1 MGEGS
6 ETKRTKLTNESNEK
20 VAQMNID
27 YAKEYN
33 QQIFHREDT
42 ANQRAVEDMRK
53 AGLNP
58 LANYAPSASGG
69 TAVAPQ
75 SNMHYETGESKLME
89 NLRVLETGL
98 NIANQF
104 QQQGLGLQQ
113 MQQNNASLEA
123 QKIANDY
130 ANRTFEDRYI
140 ANKYANFN
148 SQLAFKRAHRDYE
161 YRNYYGI
168 YDGDDLDTIRAKI
181 IARNFIDYND
191 DYSLSYANGAYSDSL
206 GHYQS
211 HTEFDRE
218 LDDNLQNFSAIY
230 GEISD
235 KVLDTAKD
243 LIKSKLGASKN
254 SKVTNNHSITND
266 YGTKN
271 INSNRYYGGH

>member
-33 QQIFHREDT
+33 QQIFNREDT
-42 ANQRAVEDMRK
+42 ANQRAVADMRA

-130 ANRTFEDRYI
+130 ANRTFEDRYL

-181 IARNFIDYND
+181 IARNFIDSPDNPYI
-191 DYSLSYANGAYSDSL
+191 SSYATGSYSDSL
-206 GHYQS
+206 GTYQYS
-211 HTEFDRE
+211 ADIDSQ
-218 LDDNLQNFSAIY
+218 LDDDLQNFSAIY

-235 KVLDTAKD
+235 KVIDLAKGMVKD
-243 LIKSKLGASKN
+243 KLKTPLSGRSFKKFSN
-254 SKVTNNHSITND
+254 
-266 YGTKN
+266 
-271 INSNRYYGGH
+271 NSNKVKR